1 MSRKAIIIF
10 LVITSMGCVV
20 VEKPEPDPVITTD
33 ERFVWGCVVVEKPE
47 PDPVITT
54 DERFVCYYDCGF
66 EEVCCYPAHF
76 RESVD
81 GVCYPL
87 TRRET
92 EDYCY

>member
-20 VEKPEPDPVITTD
+20 VEKPEPDPVITS
-33 ERFVWGCVVVEKPE
+33 
-47 PDPVITT
+47 

-76 RESVD
+76 RESVA